1 MKKRFRGEIGMAYR
15 SLIYS
20 REQND
25 IGILTINRP
34 RALNALDLATLSEL
48 YDFIDERLPKEDLKA
63 LIVTGAG
70 DKAFVAGADI
80 VEMSKMT
87 EREFEQYV
95 DLAHRAYELIEND
108 PSPCIAAINGYALG
122 GGCELALACDIRI
135 ASERAKLGF
144 PEVKLGIFPGWG
156 GTQRVTRVLGLGRTK
171 ELVFTG
177 EMIDASEA
185 YRIGLV
191 EKVVPHDKV
200 MEEAMRIANIIAKN
214 GPKAVR
220 MAKTAINAGSEMD
233 LNRAL
238 LLEKTLV
245 SLCFNT
251 EDRVEGMT
259 AFLEK
264 RTPQFKGR

>member
-1 MKKRFRGEIGMAYR
+1 MGDNSIDYKRIE
-15 SLIYS
+15 
-20 REQND
+20 ND

-34 RALNALDLATLSEL
+34 RVLNALDWHTLREL
-48 YDFIDERLPKEDLKA
+48 HDFLEFTLPKENLKV
-63 LIVTGAG
+63 LIFTGAG
-70 DKAFVAGADI
+70 DRSFVAGADI
-80 VEMSKMT
+80 AEMNRMT
-87 EREFEQYV
+87 EPEFQEYV
-95 DLAHRAYELIEND
+95 DFAHKTYHLIESD
-108 PSPCIAAINGYALG
+108 TSPCIAAINGYALG

-135 ASERAKLGF
+135 ASDRAKLGF

-156 GTQRVTRVLGLGRTK
+156 GTQRVTRVLGLGKTK

-177 EMIDASEA
+177 EIIDAQEA
-185 YRIGLV
+185 LRIGLV
-191 EKVVPHDKV
+191 ERVVPHERL
-200 MEEAMRIANIIAKN
+200 MEEAVQLAKTIAAN

-233 LNRAL
+233 LDKAL

-245 SLCFNT
+245 SLCFDT

-264 RTPQFKGR
+264 RAPAFKNA